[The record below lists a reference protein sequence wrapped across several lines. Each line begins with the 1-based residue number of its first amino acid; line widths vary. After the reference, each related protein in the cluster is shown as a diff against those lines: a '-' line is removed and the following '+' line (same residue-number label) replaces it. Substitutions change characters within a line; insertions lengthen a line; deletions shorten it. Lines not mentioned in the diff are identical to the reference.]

1 MALLLQK
8 MGRFMKKR
16 CYGAKKRRDYMK
28 AKEMICYNCK
38 SLNHVVAECP
48 YEDKRFN
55 DGELKL
61 KKNKKDKK
69 EKKVRRNFTIN
80 KKKGGDFV
88 VTWDSDVSDES
99 DDDGIASIAISNKPS
114 LFNTTSTCL
123 MAKPTKVQYD
133 DSNDNFCAS
142 DGCRSDDDDEEDY
155 SKDDLMNIIDQMSKG
170 YKKLSKKSKMLEQK
184 LNEKS
189 NENKE
194 LVDELDALKKS
205 KEYKGLE

>member
-1 MALLLQK
+1 
-8 MGRFMKKR
+8 
-16 CYGAKKRRDYMK
+16 
-28 AKEMICYNCK
+28 
-38 SLNHVVAECP
+38 VAECP

-61 KKNKKDKK
+61 KKNKKDEK
-69 EKKVRRNFTIN
+69 EKKVKRNFTIN
-80 KKKGGDFV
+80 KKKGGGFV

-99 DDDGIASIAISNKPS
+99 DDDDIASIAISNKPS

-133 DSNDNFCAS
+133 DSDDDSCAS
-142 DGCRSDDDDEEDY
+142 DGFRSDNDEKEDY

-170 YKKLSKKSKMLEQK
+170 YKKLSKKSKMLEQE

-205 KEYKGLE
+205 KEYK